1 MNIKHAPAII
11 DKVVEAVSL
20 WPKLAKEQTEIP
32 LNIIDAI
39 EKTRVYV

>member
-11 DKVVEAVSL
+11 DQVEEAVSL
-20 WPKLAKEQTEIP
+20 WPKLAKEQTDIP
-32 LNIIDAI
+32 QKIIDAI